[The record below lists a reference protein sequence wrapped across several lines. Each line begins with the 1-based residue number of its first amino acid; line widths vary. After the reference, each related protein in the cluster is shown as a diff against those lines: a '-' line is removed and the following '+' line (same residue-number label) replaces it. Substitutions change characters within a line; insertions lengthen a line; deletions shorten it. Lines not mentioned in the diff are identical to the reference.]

1 MNLQFLAYPDPVVKL
16 LNKSNTA
23 QAKTNE
29 MTDLFDIN

>member
-1 MNLQFLAYPDPVVKL
+1 MNLQFLAYLDPVVKL

-29 MTDLFDIN
+29 MTDLVDIN

>member
-23 QAKTNE
+23 QAKANE
-29 MTDLFDIN
+29 MTDLVDIN

>member
-1 MNLQFLAYPDPVVKL
+1 MNLQFLAYPDPEVNL

-29 MTDLFDIN
+29 MSDLVDIN